1 VAPSEVKGRVS
12 WWKLLAS
19 FTRPRCALGVPHEIS
34 QVPQEIGQVPHGIGQ
49 VPHGIAMVSGP
60 FKIVMEAAGR

>member
-1 VAPSEVKGRVS
+1 
-12 WWKLLAS
+12 
-19 FTRPRCALGVPHEIS
+19 VPHEIS
-34 QVPQEIGQVPHGIGQ
+34 QVPHGIGQ